1 MTGLIDENRNL
12 IQKLKCKTEAEMTEE
27 ELALQ
32 LKEATLVR
40 NLQHQLELISK
51 VKLQKKINTKF
62 VLKNATVLIE
72 YLLSQVSINICSFSS
87 NIFIN
92 YS

>member
-1 MTGLIDENRNL
+1 MCLKREMTALIDENRNL
-12 IQKLKCKTEAEMTEE
+12 LQKLKHRTEVEMTEE

-51 VKLQKKINTKF
+51 VKLQKRINTIIHIK
-62 VLKNATVLIE
+62 
-72 YLLSQVSINICSFSS
+72 Q
-87 NIFIN
+87 
-92 YS
+92 